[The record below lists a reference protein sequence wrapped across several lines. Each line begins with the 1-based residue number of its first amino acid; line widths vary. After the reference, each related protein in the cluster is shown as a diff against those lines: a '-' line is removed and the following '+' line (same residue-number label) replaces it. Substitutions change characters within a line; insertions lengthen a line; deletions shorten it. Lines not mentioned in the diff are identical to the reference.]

1 MTRNNKGGKQHRK
14 TKGNINP
21 ETQKQIE
28 FKEDGQEYALIN
40 KMLGNG
46 RCECKCADGMTRLGN
61 IRGKMRKR
69 IWINTGDTVL
79 VSLRDYQNEKS
90 DIIHKYSAD
99 DVKKLLAYGEIQ
111 TNMTAQAQDLSFIND
126 TNTDTNTNEDEIHF
140 DDI

>member
-14 TKGNINP
+14 TKGNIAD
-21 ETQKQIE
+21 ETKKQIE
-28 FKEDGQEYALIN
+28 FKEDGQEYALIS

-46 RCECKCADGMTRLGN
+46 RCECKCADGMTRLGH

-69 IWINTGDTVL
+69 VWINMGDTVL
-79 VSLRDYQNEKS
+79 VSLRDYQDEKA

-99 DVKKLLAYGEIQ
+99 EVKKLHAYGEIH
-111 TNMTAQAQDLSFIND
+111 TNMTAQSQELSTIND
-126 TNTDTNTNEDEIHF
+126 DNPNEEEECPIDF